1 MVKSASCCCVSERRP
16 FSNLVTFKNLLYN
29 YNSFSLCVLQF
40 VLLFKSINVELDDIT
55 TACMDCIREM
65 TNPEKVLQHN
75 YKHALTIVIDKF
87 NSTSTKFPYKKTKIN
102 IMAQ

>member
-1 MVKSASCCCVSERRP
+1 MHPAVVCVKGGLSQIQSHLKICHTIITP
-16 FSNLVTFKNLLYN
+16 F
-29 YNSFSLCVLQF
+29 LCVLQF

-55 TACMDCIREM
+55 TACMECIREM

-87 NSTSTKFPYKKTKIN
+87 NI
-102 IMAQ
+102 